1 MVICGAVGFSSPA
14 TLRYAMEVSMQKHT
28 HRNTV
33 ARTSAGLLDMV
44 AGGVGG
50 VGGSFCDVGAMGSFA
65 FC

>member
-1 MVICGAVGFSSPA
+1 
-14 TLRYAMEVSMQKHT
+14 MQKHT

-44 AGGVGG
+44 AGVVGG